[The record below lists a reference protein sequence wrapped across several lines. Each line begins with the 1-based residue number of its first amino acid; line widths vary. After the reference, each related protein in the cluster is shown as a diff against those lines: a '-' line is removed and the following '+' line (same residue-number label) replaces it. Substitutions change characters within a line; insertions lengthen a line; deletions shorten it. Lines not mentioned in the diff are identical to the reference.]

1 MKKFAFL
8 LLAISFVACQKQP
21 KVEFTDEVRLPI
33 IKNQGRSQLCW
44 AYAMLSTIETEH
56 ILRGDSVHLSTAYI
70 ERVVKRRNLRGMGS
84 TLLNIIGRYGI
95 VSHDAY
101 PDTSYHQLP
110 QPKWV
115 FMLGARYTPLEFA
128 HSVCAPGEYM
138 ALTSNDK
145 YPYGE
150 EVVLDLPDNWEKNKF
165 LNIPKDSLLAHVE
178 RAIRHRHAVC
188 WEGDTDEYGF
198 SFQDGIADGHF
209 NTAPT
214 DNHCMAIVGIARDP
228 KQRLFFTMKNSWGT
242 ANPYAGLMYMSAEY
256 LRDKTVAVP
265 SLLYYLFSF
274 QVTPSLVSLTS
285 KPAAARASR
294 IWSLVAQSL
303 LAFALARR
311 SSTISTTFPKA
322 SSRALFPLTV
332 EH

>member
-1 MKKFAFL
+1 MKKL
-8 LLAISFVACQKQP
+8 TP
-21 KVEFTDEVRLPI
+21 
-33 IKNQGRSQLCW
+33 IKNQGQSQFCW

-138 ALTSNDK
+138 ALTSNDN

-150 EVVLDLPDNWEKNKF
+150 EVVLDLSSARPARQLGEKQVPEYSQG
-165 LNIPKDSLLAHVE
+165 LAAGTCGASHPSSPRRLLGG
-178 RAIRHRHAVC
+178 RYRRI
-188 WEGDTDEYGF
+188 
-198 SFQDGIADGHF
+198 
-209 NTAPT
+209 
-214 DNHCMAIVGIARDP
+214 
-228 KQRLFFTMKNSWGT
+228 RLF
-242 ANPYAGLMYMSAEY
+242 
-256 LRDKTVAVP
+256 
-265 SLLYYLFSF
+265 
-274 QVTPSLVSLTS
+274 VS
-285 KPAAARASR
+285 RGHC
-294 IWSLVAQSL
+294 
-303 LAFALARR
+303 RR
-311 SSTISTTFPKA
+311 TF
-322 SSRALFPLTV
+322 
-332 EH
+332 

>member
-21 KVEFTDEVRLPI
+21 KVEFTDEVRLPMTP

-138 ALTSNDK
+138 ALTSNDN

-209 NTAPT
+209 NTTPT

-256 LRDKTVAVP
+256 LRDKTVAVFMTREA
-265 SLLYYLFSF
+265 YECA
-274 QVTPSLVSLTS
+274 
-285 KPAAARASR
+285 K
-294 IWSLVAQSL
+294 
-303 LAFALARR
+303 
-311 SSTISTTFPKA
+311 
-322 SSRALFPLTV
+322 
-332 EH
+332 